1 MNENYKGSIEL
12 ISGLKQ
18 KNDVDFPLMEAH
30 AVAVYETDALGSTTE
45 IRLDEKLRRLKEES
59 SVSDQAKKEIIDAAV
74 DAVFVDEDY
83 KKLTESVGK
92 NSTAIFAAET
102 GLDYRVKEL
111 ETQVEEGD
119 NKELKVQFEEKES
132 MLYLYTGDELIK
144 PNPDDDSVISN
155 VISSTPVSGGGGA
168 GASLNYRISLKVL
181 DKASSLTFLH
191 TDIPK
196 INFMASFTDTTAE
209 EGEDNLVPQTI
220 NFKLTVTLPSGAKN
234 VYSFTGPSNTALDY
248 DLTPLVS
255 STSGLILGDH
265 SVTLAASY
273 TQEVGDEATPVTI
286 QSTKKWIVKIT
297 EMYLTSSFEDA
308 NTKPGNVPFTVTVF
322 GDLNKTIHYNFNG
335 QEDWMKI
342 ENASL
347 SNYDYTI
354 TIPKQNHGNYPL
366 EVYLTADVNG
376 ETIKSNSLFYDIMF
390 TDENINL
397 PIIRAVLRTGKGQQ
411 YSNIPIKYSVY
422 SPLTLLSD
430 VELAIDGEV
439 VSTLTGVDRSEQTWN
454 YKPMDFGTKT
464 LTITSGPTIRTLQI
478 EVEKFPYDIE
488 GVKAGLEL
496 DFLPQGRTNQDA
508 DYDVFHNNVF
518 NELGEEVP
526 LTWNISDNFDWINGG
541 WKIDD
546 KGDSYFC
553 IKAGTSVDINYHLFN
568 DEHTLVGAN
577 KSKGNGKEFKII
589 FKTTNVAKSDTT
601 WLSCIAAPEI
611 GDPLGLKMD
620 AHHGYVYSSSGSKYL
635 TVPYSEEDKIEFDF
649 NIIPISYSET
659 GEINLKTKDI
669 PMVITYEDGTP
680 VRPLVLDNDQI
691 TFKQATPVPITIG
704 SPYCDVHIYRMKAYS
719 TYLSDKNILNNF
731 VADAPNA
738 EEMIDRYLR
747 NQIYDKTTG
756 KLTPESFA
764 AACPDMRVIKVSAPR
779 FTNDKKDKVFET
791 TVEMIYKNGDPI
803 LDNWIATNAR
813 HNGQGTSSNAYGYAG
828 RNLELSL
835 KEKETPRYK
844 ITKAEGVYNEDGKHL
859 AYGDIVEGKQDFY
872 DSDDKET
879 RVKYEDP
886 LTIAIVTIIPGTTIT
901 LGDGSTVD
909 SEGKPIKKVSLTRDS
924 VPTNYFNVKVN
935 IASSEQANNAL
946 LQKRYDR
953 YLPYTPYAKS
963 RDEKIKNTM
972 NFYNCVIFVQ
982 ERNEDL
988 TTHQEF
994 NDNDWHFYSM
1004 GNIGDSKKTD
1014 DTRTSD
1020 PEDPN
1025 EFCVEIMDWNREL
1038 SAFPQDTKVPAFA
1051 SKYVEKNND
1060 GSVKKY
1066 VFATQENLE
1075 NGILFEK
1082 TGGRYEEVS
1091 KDESFDSF
1099 TYYFELVDGQY
1110 VLTKDDK
1117 NNSEK
1122 TYYKYVGGEYIVSED
1137 EIINYEKPYYVD
1149 ILEQDDFSEDFTY
1162 GWRYALDD
1170 KDPKILAACKA
1181 KWIEFYRFITKDLSY
1196 DDKRTDENGNIL
1208 EDPNKIAQ
1216 WKKDLED
1223 WFVIDAAFYY
1233 YLFTLR
1239 YTMVDNRA
1247 KNSFWHYGKQGS
1259 SYKFD
1264 FWDYDNDT
1272 AFGIDNTG
1280 KFTMTYGVEDHDT
1293 NEGGAAHFRA
1303 HNSTFFVRIA
1313 DYFADELITYWK
1325 DSLEQKNPQVFSS
1338 VSLIN
1343 EFDSWQSEFPEE
1355 IWRLQYE
1362 TIYKRT
1368 YTGGYGSEWDNRVN
1382 PAQIKKAADA
1392 QFLVEMMNGKKKYHR
1407 RQYERNQD
1415 VYMSSKFFGNTI
1427 FQDMLTL
1434 RGGGDMDANKF
1445 VVKPNGDITITP
1457 YLNMYVN
1464 TGVENNKFN
1473 HHVRV
1478 NAGDSVTLKYPTS
1491 ALEFN
1496 YIWGASYLQSLG
1508 DLSAMYL
1515 RVAKLGQG
1523 QRMKQLILGNPT
1535 EGYNNP
1541 NLENVEITSNNKLLE
1556 ELDVRNM
1563 SKLGGNIPITY
1574 IPSLRKLYAQGTNYQ
1589 TVQFANNGLIEEA
1602 HLPASINKIVANNLY
1617 YLHTLELPS
1626 YDNLQSLV
1634 ISNCPKI
1641 DEFEIVNSSKNLK
1654 TIRVT
1659 DVEWTMENTDLLN
1672 KLADCTGIGAD
1683 GVTSINQSV
1692 LTGYVHVDAI
1702 RQTELDRYK
1711 EIWPE
1716 LEVHYTNI
1724 IPQWNLNFYNEG
1736 ADIFSDEPIYTYKI
1750 DTNTILYPELHDP
1763 AKNGMLK
1770 PEQLPTKP
1778 DSEDGQFEYVFKG
1791 WNPSMEPTIVNG
1803 EEKYITVTQDINFF
1817 ADFDAVTKM
1826 YTISW
1831 YGHNRKLLQTS
1842 TVPYGGTG
1850 VYTGETPTRVNQANA
1865 YFLFNGWDSSSAN
1878 ITGNKEIIAN
1888 WVQAD
1893 PGNLSSS
1900 NSEEL
1905 HSVEIYSLAQNAK
1918 DTNNTSLYNET
1929 LGLDKKIKVQMG
1941 YMPDFENVTSTVF
1954 EEAMKEYNGLKSDV
1968 VVTNKYLFDKTHLE
1982 KGFTLAIDF
1991 TPKYQTSKDNVFV
2004 SCYNS
2009 QLFGFKLQSPSNVP
2023 QFVWNLNPLKLYG
2036 AKNGYTTS
2044 EMNNNFR
2051 EICVIRYNAEEKTI
2065 YFYTNDRYSL
2075 DEIYE
2080 QKITLPITNWE
2091 YSFAPLTFGGNV
2103 DEDGTYSTL
2112 SYMSGIIHYAKLW
2125 EDDLGSEEC
2134 KKICSWVYDEYEF
2147 EQVTDR
2153 TRYQYSSTSEEGSKL
2168 FNTTASFVATEL
2180 MERPV
2185 NFFAASDYSLKYPGW
2200 HASQIRTWLNTKVL
2214 KGMSLEWQQILLPT
2228 VIYSLG
2234 NQGNSNLPS
2243 IDGDTAETYYNQI
2256 STIDKLYIPALAEI
2270 IPNPSANST
2279 SKAEK
2284 YLDDLGGARNLS
2296 SYPQYTEDNSGRIR
2310 NLKGTDISFGWW
2322 TRTPNLDNPRY
2333 YKGASS
2339 TGVTT
2344 SISYKHDKDPI
2355 KESKYFNPYI
2365 TPDTSKFQFG
2375 MPCSVLLAFSI

>member
-30 AVAVYETDALGSTTE
+30 AVAVYETDLEGQTTE

-59 SVSDQAKKEIIDAAV
+59 SVSEDTKKEIVSAAV
-74 DAVFVDEDY
+74 DAVFVDETYTNLAEDV
-83 KKLTESVGK
+83 KE

-102 GLDYRVKEL
+102 GLDYRVKQL
-111 ETQVEEGD
+111 ETQIEEGD
-119 NKELKVQFEEKES
+119 NKELNIKYEEKES
-132 MLYLYTGDELIK
+132 MLYLYEGEELIK
-144 PNPDDDSVISN
+144 PNPDDESVVSN
-155 VISSTPVSGGGGA
+155 VISTTPISGGGGA
-168 GASLNYRISLKVL
+168 GAALNYSLKLKIL
-181 DKASSLTFLH
+181 DTSSNLTFLH
-191 TDIPK
+191 TDTPK
-196 INFMASFTDTTAE
+196 INFIANFTDTTAE
-209 EGEDNLVPQTI
+209 EGEDNLVSQSL
-220 NFKLTVTLPSGAKN
+220 NFKLTVFKSEGSSQVKIGTF
-234 VYSFTGPSNTALDY
+234 SFVGMSNTNLDY
-248 DLTPLVS
+248 DLTPILSNVNGLVV
-255 STSGLILGDH
+255 GDY
-265 SVTLAASY
+265 SISLASSY

-286 QSTKKWIVKIT
+286 QSTKKWVVKIT
-297 EMYLTSSFEDA
+297 QMYLESSFDDSGVK
-308 NTKPGNVPFTVTVF
+308 TGSVPLTVTVY
-322 GDLNKTIHYNFNG
+322 GDLNKTIHYTFNG

-342 ENASL
+342 ENAAL
-347 SNYDYTI
+347 SNSDYSI
-354 TIPKQNHGNYPL
+354 TIPKQAHGNYPL
-366 EVYLTADVNG
+366 EIYLTAEVNG
-376 ETIKSNSLFYDIMF
+376 TTITSDSLFYDIIF
-390 TDENINL
+390 LDENNSAPL
-397 PIIRAVLRTGKGQQ
+397 IRAVPRAHKGQQ
-411 YSNIPIKYSVY
+411 YSTTIIDYSVY
-422 SPLTLLSD
+422 TPGELLSD
-430 VELAIDGEV
+430 VTLAVDGEI
-439 VSTLTGVDRSEQTWN
+439 VSTLAGVDRSEKEWN
-454 YKPMDFGTKT
+454 YKPMDFGMKT
-464 LTITSGPTIRTLQI
+464 LTITSGKTTRTISF
-478 EVEKFPYDIE
+478 EVEKFPYEIA
-488 GVKAGLEL
+488 GVTAGLEL

-508 DYDVFHNNVF
+508 DYNIFHNNVF
-518 NELGEEVP
+518 DEEGNEVP
-526 LTWNISDNFDWINGG
+526 VTWNLSENFDWVNGG
-541 WKIDD
+541 WKTDAN
-546 KGDSYFC
+546 GDSYFC
-553 IKAGTSVDINYHLFN
+553 VKAGTFVDINYLLFN
-568 DEHTLVGAN
+568 DDNTLVGAN
-577 KSKGNGKEFKII
+577 KAKGNGKEFKII
-589 FKTTNVAKSDTT
+589 FKTTNVARPDTT
-601 WLSCIAAPEI
+601 WLTCIAEPEI
-611 GDPLGLKMD
+611 GDPLGLQMD
-620 AHHGYVYSSSGSKYL
+620 AHTGYIRTSSGSSYL
-635 TVPYSEEDKIEFDF
+635 SVPYSEEDKIEFDF

-704 SPYCDVHIYRMKAYS
+704 SPYCDVHIYRIKAYS
-719 TYLSDKNILNNF
+719 TYLSEKNILNNF

-738 EEMIDRYLR
+738 EEMIARYTR
-747 NQIYDKTTG
+747 NQIYDAKTG

-764 AACPDMRVIKVSAPR
+764 AACPHMRVLKISAPR
-779 FTNDKKDKVFET
+779 FTNDKKDKVLET
-791 TVEMIYKNGDPI
+791 TAELIYKDGDPI
-803 LDNWIATNAR
+803 LDNWIAVNAR

-844 ITKAEGVYNEDGKHL
+844 ITKAEGVYNEDGDHL

-872 DSDDKET
+872 DSDDEET

-886 LTIAIVTIIPGTTIT
+886 STIAIVTIIPGTTIT

-924 VPTNYFNVKVN
+924 VPTNYFNIKVN
-935 IASSEQANNAL
+935 IASSEHANNAL

-972 NFYNCVIFVQ
+972 NFYNCVIFIQ

-1075 NGILFEK
+1075 NGVLFEK
-1082 TGGRYEEVS
+1082 TGGHYEEVS
-1091 KDESFDSF
+1091 KDESFGSS

-1170 KDPKILAACKA
+1170 EDPEILAACKA

-1196 DDKRTDENGNIL
+1196 DDKRTDENGNVL

-1216 WKKDLED
+1216 WKKDLEN

-1259 SYKFD
+1259 KYKFD

-1325 DSLEQKNPQVFSS
+1325 DSLEQLDPQVFSS
-1338 VSLIN
+1338 TSLIN
-1343 EFDSWQSEFPEE
+1343 EFDAWQSEFPEE
-1355 IWRLQYE
+1355 VWRLQYE
-1362 TIYKRT
+1362 NIYKRT
-1368 YTGGYGSEWDNRVN
+1368 YVGGYGSEWDNRVN
-1382 PAQIKKAADA
+1382 PAQIKKAADP
-1392 QFLVEMMNGKKKYHR
+1392 QFLTEMMNGKKKYQR
-1407 RQYERNQD
+1407 RQFERNQD
-1415 VYMSSKFFGNTI
+1415 VYMSSKFFGNTV
-1427 FQDMLTL
+1427 FQDMMTL

-1464 TGVENNKFN
+1464 TGVENSKFN

-1602 HLPASINKIVANNLY
+1602 HLPASINKIVANNLH
-1617 YLHTLELPS
+1617 YLHTLTLED
-1626 YDNLQSLV
+1626 YTQLQYLL
-1634 ISNCPKI
+1634 INKCPNI
-1641 DEFEIVNSSKNLK
+1641 DEFEIVKNAINLK
-1654 TIRVT
+1654 TVRLTDIDWQVT
-1659 DVEWTMENTDLLN
+1659 NTDLLN
-1672 KLADCTGIGAD
+1672 RLLACGGIGED
-1683 GVTSINQSV
+1683 GITAVPQSV
-1692 LTGYVHVDAI
+1692 LTGKVQFASI
-1702 RQTELDRYK
+1702 RQQEIDAYTAAWPNLELIYNDEDIVPQHALIFKNYDGSILYQVLK
-1711 EIWPE
+1711 DQGLTLTAADDPVVSGVISTP
-1716 LEVHYTNI
+1716 VQPDSVDGQYT
-1724 IPQWNLNFYNEG
+1724 Y
-1736 ADIFSDEPIYTYKI
+1736 IYTGWSPSVVGAVVAQSI
-1750 DTNTILYPELHDP
+1750 TFT
-1763 AKNGMLK
+1763 AQFK
-1770 PEQLPTKP
+1770 PEVKKYRVSWYKDTTGNELMSWTNENGETQQAYMDVYWGENAEYPGPTPTKATLNNV
-1778 DSEDGQFEYVFKG
+1778 DYWIFKG
-1791 WNPSMEPTIVNG
+1791 WDKLSTNITATTDIRPVWGKCTPSTPITSGVAPQNLTAEDIFGLAEAKSFGSGTGKYALTDGDTIKIQLGYMPTYDGVETVDLITQTTQFSGVESDVIVTN
-1803 EEKYITVTQDINFF
+1803 ETLFDSDKSFVLAF
-1817 ADFDAVTKM
+1817 DFE
-1826 YTISW
+1826 I
-1831 YGHNRKLLQTS
+1831 GHTS
-1842 TVPYGGTG
+1842 TASVKTLASCY
-1850 VYTGETPTRVNQANA
+1850 YNNS
-1865 YFLFNGWDSSSAN
+1865 NGFK
-1878 ITGNKEIIAN
+1878 IT
-1888 WVQAD
+1888 
-1893 PGNLSSS
+1893 SSS
-1900 NSEEL
+1900 NG
-1905 HSVEIYSLAQNAK
+1905 VPSLAYKQNTCA
-1918 DTNNTSLYNET
+1918 TP
-1929 LGLDKKIKVQMG
+1929 V
-1941 YMPDFENVTSTVF
+1941 
-1954 EEAMKEYNGLKSDV
+1954 
-1968 VVTNKYLFDKTHLE
+1968 
-1982 KGFTLAIDF
+1982 GFRAAD
-1991 TPKYQTSKDNVFV
+1991 
-2004 SCYNS
+2004 
-2009 QLFGFKLQSPSNVP
+2009 
-2023 QFVWNLNPLKLYG
+2023 
-2036 AKNGYTTS
+2036 S
-2044 EMNNNFR
+2044 ERGHR
-2051 EICVIRYNAEEKTI
+2051 EICVIRKIKGDNSLYV
-2065 YFYTNDRYSL
+2065 YTNNRYSYDDIVETVL
-2075 DEIYE
+2075 
-2080 QKITLPITNWE
+2080 LPID
-2091 YSFAPLTFGGNV
+2091 SFAPISNQLCLGANRSSSGA
-2103 DEDGTYSTL
+2103 L
-2112 SYMSGIIHYAKLW
+2112 SDLFVGKIHYAKLW
-2125 EDDLGSEEC
+2125 YADLGADEC
-2134 KKICSWVYDEYEF
+2134 KRICSWTYEEQEF
-2147 EQVTDR
+2147 EYIGTNRYYLAGSDSKTQVSLIAKNLLDELMFFNMD
-2153 TRYQYSSTSEEGSKL
+2153 SEEEKIYNAYSDSK
-2168 FNTTASFVATEL
+2168 
-2180 MERPV
+2180 
-2185 NFFAASDYSLKYPGW
+2185 
-2200 HASQIRTWLNTKVL
+2200 IRNWLNNKVL
-2214 KGMSLEWQQILLPT
+2214 AGLSREWRQIIKPVSVISLLGAKESQGTLTGASVTTNDYIYLPA
-2228 VIYSLG
+2228 VAELDY
-2234 NQGNSNLPS
+2234 
-2243 IDGDTAETYYNQI
+2243 ETYSDHVNYGKELDEQSSGYPTIASAADRIKTIGGSDVVTTYWTRSPHETGKYQKGINTKGNVGYYDQPVANVYN
-2256 STIDKLYIPALAEI
+2256 YIYYNRGNAS
-2270 IPNPSANST
+2270 SAIGT
-2279 SKAEK
+2279 
-2284 YLDDLGGARNLS
+2284 Y
-2296 SYPQYTEDNSGRIR
+2296 NSG
-2310 NLKGTDISFGWW
+2310 
-2322 TRTPNLDNPRY
+2322 Y
-2333 YKGASS
+2333 YHG
-2339 TGVTT
+2339 
-2344 SISYKHDKDPI
+2344 
-2355 KESKYFNPYI
+2355 
-2365 TPDTSKFQFG
+2365 
-2375 MPCSVLLAFSI
+2375 VLLCLSF